1 MTTPNVYLSVILV
14 MALIIIG
21 FCTWRTTR
29 CPRTSR
35 IRSAVGNLFASI
47 EHMVKLGRSFDE
59 QARALEGTPFAQTDA
74 RRSVQY
80 LTAVLDRAENS
91 LQGANASYCNY
102 IAVHRGLASSDQT
115 LLAAA
120 DAYIAAGADVA
131 QMARGEPRAQSLSN
145 TLVSMGRQLRQ
156 ITRAI
161 RHLGAALEVE

>member
-1 MTTPNVYLSVILV
+1 
-14 MALIIIG
+14 
-21 FCTWRTTR
+21 
-29 CPRTSR
+29 
-35 IRSAVGNLFASI
+35 
-47 EHMVKLGRSFDE
+47 MVKLGRSFDE

-91 LQGANASYCNY
+91 LHGANASYCNY